1 MVTVN
6 DCRIIGLP
14 RISSKEGNLTPVY
27 GNIHI
32 PFEIKRV
39 YYVYDIPG
47 GESRGGHAHKD
58 SLEFI
63 ISVMGSFDVLIND
76 GNRQRT
82 VTLNRAYFGLYIPNL
97 IWRELLNFSSGAIC
111 FVITSSLFSEADY
124 IRDYRDFVKQ
134 IKHME

>member
-6 DCRIIGLP
+6 DCRIIRLP

-27 GNIHI
+27 GNKHI

-63 ISVMGSFDVLIND
+63 VSLMGSFDVLIND
-76 GNRQRT
+76 GTRQKT
-82 VTLNRAYFGLYIPNL
+82 VTLNRAYFGLYVPNL
-97 IWRELLNFSSGAIC
+97 IWRELFNFSSGAIC
-111 FVITSSLFSEADY
+111 FVITSSLFSEGDY
-124 IRDYRDFVKQ
+124 IRDYNDFVKQ
-134 IKHME
+134 IKHGE